1 MKLRCQFL
9 IFSILMF
16 LISLFGVSFFTQYQ
30 ISQIIKEKFN
40 PFILKIYFS
49 KMSDISLSITRN
61 IKDEFQI
68 LQTDLM
74 IAKRLAEKFSAQ
86 TINNQFE
93 QYRSRVSV
101 DGYAEGI
108 KKTPPFYPFDYSK
121 HDWYFTPLNRT
132 QYPEYLVGAT
142 QQADI
147 KQCDYSYYFFHA
159 LSNTTY
165 LVTDKKSQ
173 YYGYESEIFCS
184 HPSQNNSI
192 WTGANAASSKCRQT
206 IDKNGQQIQWYSP
219 TCRGWY
225 IQQKEQQS
233 YTLFQDLYVFA
244 ADKRLGMTVC
254 APILRANL
262 SYYGAHCKD
271 IYPTLNQQN
280 NNFFTYQYLDQIKAN
295 YILFQKDSQFYNKNY
310 GNFLNQMSQII
321 FNSETNVLRG
331 FELDEDYKS
340 DEIDIA
346 YFKRGDTQFAFIM
359 TKVKIKLQKMNKQ
372 LEDKY
377 KEFDFGLVFQGDYIT
392 KGKQAIIDKIR
403 NIFIVNFLT
412 PYVCIFV
419 FFAFGYICF
428 LIWFSTRIFNPMD
441 ELYEKIEVMI
451 QKHVEAERIQQS
463 KQSDKYQ
470 VTHLLTKSTKRMDLQ
485 AKQQPTGN
493 VNFEYKK
500 TQRELNQLYDA
511 ANLFV
516 KTLRV
521 AKQAFLVGDHN
532 KALLNYNEI
541 AQSLGKESQKLGI
554 CYNNIGCI
562 HLNLK
567 DRKPVVYF
575 ENAVRMQEERL
586 QQITRDKP
594 EYKTQVFIYACR
606 LYNLSLAY
614 CRQFKALYKKNIYEF
629 DDLKPEVTM
638 KFSDLYENIR
648 FNQNQSISQFEILQ
662 DQFLD
667 FITLIHIQQ
676 LEFYCFYYQT
686 LNLRSTEE
694 ISDIKES
701 MQHIRDKLCI
711 IASKGDNEFLLFSKR
726 KGLEYQEHGILS
738 QYFIFTLGLYHE
750 LLKNESHQAL
760 KLYEISLGIHD
771 KQNTKVSHQCLKR
784 SYNLIMSNTDL
795 ELQRMTDLQLRINL
809 SKFYISQR
817 AVTLIVDT
825 SLQKPGQYYQVQQQ
839 IFEFTEKIFSKL
851 EGDDSFGMITMQNGT
866 YKNTDIQ
873 LEKKA
878 LNTIIKKTFISGMKD
893 KYVSS
898 YSKDNQMSSF
908 SQAIDEALL
917 QNQDSNQN
925 QALAN
930 KETQKFGFQGP
941 IRWII
946 ATVNSQI
953 QESDIKEAIGLIDRY
968 KRRTKHSKES
978 QINIIVIGID
988 LQKRDNLVKLYDQLC
1003 KSTNQGFFVNLQY
1016 QSKDMQTPIGGN
1028 NFNILGGL
1036 SKSTVSRFISQ
1047 SVIGQKSDGKNM
1059 EEIKKN
1065 LKNVINT
1072 IQLFKKQRLPL
1083 ITEKFEFK

>member
-1 MKLRCQFL
+1 M
-9 IFSILMF
+9 I
-16 LISLFGVSFFTQYQ
+16 
-30 ISQIIKEKFN
+30 
-40 PFILKIYFS
+40 ILKQF
-49 KMSDISLSITRN
+49 
-61 IKDEFQI
+61 
-68 LQTDLM
+68 
-74 IAKRLAEKFSAQ
+74 AEKLTNPSSM
-86 TINNQFE
+86 NQNFD
-93 QYRSRVSV
+93 QYRPQVSN
-101 DGYAEGI
+101 DGYLKSHQGKPYELS
-108 KKTPPFYPFDYSK
+108 YNM
-121 HDWYFTPLNRT
+121 HDWYYTPFNRT
-132 QYPEYLVGAT
+132 LYPQFAPGFAQET
-142 QQADI
+142 DI
-147 KQCDYSYYFFHA
+147 KQCDYSYFVFHA
-159 LSNTTY
+159 IGNASY
-165 LVTDKKSQ
+165 LVTQKMST
-173 YYGYESEIFCS
+173 YFAFESEVQCS
-184 HPSQNNSI
+184 HPSEFQGQYNN
-192 WTGANAASSKCRQT
+192 TNNESSKCKCVGDQN
-206 IDKNGQQIQWYSP
+206 DKSQCYFSSN
-219 TCRGWY
+219 T
-225 IQQKEQQS
+225 
-233 YTLFQDLYVFA
+233 FFDNLYVFA
-244 ADKRLGMTVC
+244 QDNSLGLTLC
-254 APILRANL
+254 APIFLNPVNGFQ
-262 SYYGAHCKD
+262 SKFYGMNCKD
-271 IYPTLNQQN
+271 FKPTLDSNKK
-280 NNFFTYQYLDQIKAN
+280 NFISDQYLERVKVN
-295 YILFQKDSQFYNKNY
+295 YILFQRDENFEKENFDSFEKQISDIVYGSKD
-310 GNFLNQMSQII
+310 LNVVDKFQIDKT
-321 FNSETNVLRG
+321 FQ
-331 FELDEDYKS
+331 S
-340 DEIDIA
+340 DQYQIA
-346 YFKRGDTQFAFIM
+346 YFVRGDQRLAMIIS
-359 TKVKIKLQKMNKQ
+359 KVRIKLKSFGKEQ
-372 LEDKY
+372 ERY
-377 KEFDFGLVFQGDYIT
+377 KEYDFGLFFESKEIEE
-392 KGKQAIIDKIR
+392 GKTLILNKFEG
-403 NIFIVNFLT
+403 IFKKNFLI
-412 PYVCIFV
+412 PYIAV
-419 FFAFGYICF
+419 FFFFSACYFAF

>member
-1 MKLRCQFL
+1 M
-9 IFSILMF
+9 I
-16 LISLFGVSFFTQYQ
+16 
-30 ISQIIKEKFN
+30 
-40 PFILKIYFS
+40 
-49 KMSDISLSITRN
+49 
-61 IKDEFQI
+61 
-68 LQTDLM
+68 
-74 IAKRLAEKFSAQ
+74 IAKFMTEKMAFY
-86 TINNQFE
+86 NLYNPDFE
-93 QYRSRVSV
+93 QFRQNVSV
-101 DGYAEGI
+101 DAVEI
-108 KKTPPFYPFDYSK
+108 AFSNQSFPFDAFK
-121 HDWYFTPLNRT
+121 HDWYYTPLDRT
-132 QYPEYLVGAT
+132 IYPQFAPGISQLK
-142 QQADI
+142 DI
-147 KQCDYSYYFFHA
+147 QQCDYSYYFFHA
-159 LSNTTY
+159 LSNASY
-165 LVTDKKSQ
+165 LVTAKETEYYEDGMSSKKS
-173 YYGYESEIFCS
+173 SEIS
-184 HPSQNNSI
+184 SGDYSSVKQLISSI
-192 WTGANAASSKCRQT
+192 
-206 IDKNGQQIQWYSP
+206 
-219 TCRGWY
+219 
-225 IQQKEQQS
+225 
-233 YTLFQDLYVFA
+233 V
-244 ADKRLGMTVC
+244 
-254 APILRANL
+254 
-262 SYYGAHCKD
+262 
-271 IYPTLNQQN
+271 
-280 NNFFTYQYLDQIKAN
+280 
-295 YILFQKDSQFYNKNY
+295 
-310 GNFLNQMSQII
+310 
-321 FNSETNVLRG
+321 FNSDDDKVRDFKIDSTYKTNQVQIANFKIDDTEQTMILSKLR
-331 FELDEDYKS
+331 
-340 DEIDIA
+340 
-346 YFKRGDTQFAFIM
+346 
-359 TKVKIKLQKMNKQ
+359 IKLKKFDSKSS
-372 LEDKY
+372 EKFKD
-377 KEFDFGLVFQGDYIT
+377 FDFGLIFEGDYI
-392 KGKQAIIDKIR
+392 KRGKDDILWRFNSIYGHY
-403 NIFIVNFLT
+403 FIL
-412 PYVCIFV
+412 PYVILLMIFTV
-419 FFAFGYICF
+419 AYMIF

>member
-1 MKLRCQFL
+1 M
-9 IFSILMF
+9 
-16 LISLFGVSFFTQYQ
+16 
-30 ISQIIKEKFN
+30 N
-40 PFILKIYFS
+40 
-49 KMSDISLSITRN
+49 
-61 IKDEFQI
+61 
-68 LQTDLM
+68 TD
-74 IAKRLAEKFSAQ
+74 
-86 TINNQFE
+86 FE
-93 QYRSRVSV
+93 QYRQYVSV
-101 DGYAEGI
+101 DGSEKSFLKA
-108 KKTPPFYPFDYSK
+108 PYPQNWAQ
-121 HDWYFTPLNRT
+121 HDWYYNPLNRT
-132 QYPEYLVGAT
+132 TYPEYQVGPT
-142 QQADI
+142 QMEDI
-147 KQCDYSYYFFHA
+147 RQFDYQYFYFHA
-159 LSNTTY
+159 ISNATY
-165 LVTDKKSQ
+165 LVTEKKSQ
-173 YYGYESEIFCS
+173 YQGYESQVIGY
-184 HPSQNNSI
+184 HPSFNYTLWSATDSLESRCKKVTTPDGINH
-192 WTGANAASSKCRQT
+192 AF
-206 IDKNGQQIQWYSP
+206 YSP
-219 TCRGWY
+219 NCRTWKYGFTLCVP
-225 IQQKEQQS
+225 IKNQKNDS
-233 YTLFQDLYVFA
+233 F
-244 ADKRLGMTVC
+244 
-254 APILRANL
+254 
-262 SYYGAHCKD
+262 YGATCKN
-271 IYPTLNQQN
+271 IFPTLRQN
-280 NNFFTYQYLDQIKAN
+280 TNNFITQQYLNQIDAN
-295 YILFQKDSQFYNKNY
+295 YLLFHKDS
-310 GNFLNQMSQII
+310 NFLSGNYDQLLYQMSYILYQSENIVVSKFKLDTTFDSNNFDVAYFDQDSNKFAMII
-321 FNSETNVLRG
+321 QKIKVKLISFDSSNSKDNFKEIQFGLFFDRVKIIG
-331 FELDEDYKS
+331 EK
-340 DEIDIA
+340 DEI
-346 YFKRGDTQFAFIM
+346 
-359 TKVKIKLQKMNKQ
+359 L
-372 LEDKY
+372 DK
-377 KEFDFGLVFQGDYIT
+377 FQV
-392 KGKQAIIDKIR
+392 
-403 NIFIVNFLT
+403 IFYTNFLL
-412 PYVCIFV
+412 PYVICIIILT
-419 FFAFGYICF
+419 FAQIYF